1 MADVDEV
8 DEVDD
13 GMCDDLS
20 VRGCSEEF
28 QDLAEA
34 AMTENDWDFSQ
45 SAEEGVLL
53 FSRLKDFIEN
63 TT

>member
-1 MADVDEV
+1 MADV

-20 VRGCSEEF
+20 VLGCSEEF
-28 QDLAEA
+28 QDLAEP
-34 AMTENDWDFSQ
+34 AMTENDCDFPQ